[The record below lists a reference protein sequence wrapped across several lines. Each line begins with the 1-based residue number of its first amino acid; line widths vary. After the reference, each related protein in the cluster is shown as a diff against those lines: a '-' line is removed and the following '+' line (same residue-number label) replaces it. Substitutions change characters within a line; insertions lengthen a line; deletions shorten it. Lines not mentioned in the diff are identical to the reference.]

1 MSDISPDLPPLH
13 GVRVLELGSLIAG
26 PQTARMLADFG
37 ADVIK
42 VESPQ
47 GGDELRN
54 WGEMTSTATG
64 AISVWWLSA
73 ARNKRLITI
82 DLRQPEGQAL
92 VLQLAQHCDIVVENF
107 RPGRLE
113 AWNLGFEQLQQ
124 ANPKIVLIR
133 ISGFG
138 QSGPYTMRAGYG
150 SVSESMGGLRY
161 VTGYAD
167 RPPVRVGTSIGDAIA
182 SKEAVIGTMLAL
194 RVAEQRGIGQI
205 VDISITE
212 AVFSI
217 TEAMLSEYAHCGV
230 IRERTGN
237 RLLRAAP
244 SNVYQTRDGKWVA
257 IGGNGE
263 NVFRRFAQLMGQPE
277 LSQDPRYCDNQSR
290 VANVDALDSI
300 ISAWV
305 TQFTIEEVQ
314 SLLDEAGVPAGPVM
328 SIADIAHDPH
338 FQARGMIAHIADER
352 MPAGD
357 VTMPGISPKLTQT
370 PGIINFAG
378 GELGADNR
386 AVFSELLGLDAEMLN
401 QLAAR
406 NII

>member
-1 MSDISPDLPPLH
+1 
-13 GVRVLELGSLIAG
+13 
-26 PQTARMLADFG
+26 
-37 ADVIK
+37 
-42 VESPQ
+42 
-47 GGDELRN
+47 
-54 WGEMTSTATG
+54 
-64 AISVWWLSA
+64 
-73 ARNKRLITI
+73 
-82 DLRQPEGQAL
+82 
-92 VLQLAQHCDIVVENF
+92 
-107 RPGRLE
+107 
-113 AWNLGFEQLQQ
+113 
-124 ANPKIVLIR
+124 
-133 ISGFG
+133 
-138 QSGPYTMRAGYG
+138 
-150 SVSESMGGLRY
+150 
-161 VTGYAD
+161 
-167 RPPVRVGTSIGDAIA
+167 
-182 SKEAVIGTMLAL
+182 
-194 RVAEQRGIGQI
+194 
-205 VDISITE
+205 
-212 AVFSI
+212 
-217 TEAMLSEYAHCGV
+217 
-230 IRERTGN
+230 
-237 RLLRAAP
+237 
-244 SNVYQTRDGKWVA
+244 
-257 IGGNGE
+257 
-263 NVFRRFAQLMGQPE
+263 MGQPE

-290 VANVDALDSI
+290 VANVDALDGI